1 MGTAAGTGKA
11 RRTGLNTVPV
21 FSGDTRTAT
30 VARASVQRA
39 PDVDPA
45 PGSAGSSPPR
55 ERTSAPERSTIAVHV
70 VLQVLFVVVGVALG
84 LWALYQLAAVVFVM
98 ILAALFAYVVEPL
111 VRLAE
116 CETRITG
123 RARRLSRGAAV
134 AVVYVLLAGSVSL
147 GTWLLLPRVTEQVAD
162 MMSRAPMYSQS
173 LLTWEHGWSK
183 YYERLRMPPE
193 LRHAIDQAVLET
205 GNAAFASARNLALT
219 GVNAVSDLPWLV
231 LIPIL
236 AFFFLKDAKTIRR
249 TIVIALP
256 HHVQLRGHRL
266 FEEMNATLAA
276 YVRAQLL
283 ACVVVGVLC
292 GIGFAVLGIPY
303 AVLLGV
309 LAAIL
314 EFIPLVGPFLLATL
328 AAVVGALHAPVLALW
343 AFAFLGILRVVE
355 DYVIYPR
362 LIRRGISLHPLAV
375 IVAVV
380 AGAGL
385 AGVAGMFLAVPV
397 VAVASVAFRHWLEWR
412 ASGAISEEPA

>member
-1 MGTAAGTGKA
+1 MTA
-11 RRTGLNTVPV
+11 PD
-21 FSGDTRTAT
+21 FSGVTRTAT
-30 VARASVQRA
+30 LARADVDAA

-45 PGSAGSSPPR
+45 PSSLVQV
-55 ERTSAPERSTIAVHV
+55 I
-70 VLQVLFVVVGVALG
+70 LQLLLMVAGVALG
-84 LWALYQLAAVVFVM
+84 VWALYQLAAVVFVL

-111 VRLAE
+111 VHLAE
-116 CETRITG
+116 CETRVTG
-123 RARRLSRGAAV
+123 QPRRLSRGAAV
-134 AVVYVLLAGSVSL
+134 AVVYALLAGSVGL
-147 GTWLLLPRVTEQVAD
+147 GAALLLPSATGQVTD
-162 MMSRAPMYSQS
+162 MIARAPLYSQS

-193 LRHAIDQAVLET
+193 LRQGIDQAVL
-205 GNAAFASARNLALT
+205 AAGHAAKEFAHGLL
-219 GVNAVSDLPWLV
+219 VSGMTVVSHLPWLI

-249 TIVIALP
+249 TILIALP
-256 HHVQLRGHRL
+256 HRIQLRGHRL

-292 GIGFAVLGIPY
+292 GLGFAVLGIPY
-303 AVLLGV
+303 PVLLGV

-314 EFIPLVGPFLLATL
+314 EFIPLVGPLLL
-328 AAVVGALHAPVLALW
+328 AAVAGLVAALHAPVLALW
-343 AFAFLGILRVVE
+343 AFAFLGILRIVE
-355 DYVIYPR
+355 DYAIYPR
-362 LIRRGISLHPLAV
+362 LIRRGIALHPLAV
-375 IVAVV
+375 IVAVL

-412 ASGAISEEPA
+412 TATVTSEPPA

>member
-1 MGTAAGTGKA
+1 
-11 RRTGLNTVPV
+11 VP
-21 FSGDTRTAT
+21 A
-30 VARASVQRA
+30 
-39 PDVDPA
+39 
-45 PGSAGSSPPR
+45 
-55 ERTSAPERSTIAVHV
+55 RSTTAVHV
-70 VLQVLFVVVGVALG
+70 VVQVLLIVGGVAIG

-98 ILAALFAYVVEPL
+98 MLAALFAYVVEPL

-123 RARRLSRGAAV
+123 QPRRLSRGAAV

-147 GTWLLLPRVTEQVAD
+147 GVWLLLPRVTEQVAD
-162 MMSRAPMYSQS
+162 MMSRAPLYSQS
-173 LLTWEHGWSK
+173 LLAWEHGWSK

-193 LRHAIDQAVLET
+193 LRRAIDQAALEA
-205 GNAAFASARNLALT
+205 GNAAFASARNLAVT
-219 GVNAVSDLPWLV
+219 GVNAVSNLPWLA

-256 HHVQLRGHRL
+256 HRVQLRGHRL

-292 GIGFAVLGIPY
+292 GLGFAVLGIPY

-328 AAVVGALHAPVLALW
+328 AALVGALHAPALALW
-343 AFAFLGILRVVE
+343 VFGFLGILRVVE
-355 DYVIYPR
+355 DYAIYPR

-375 IVAVV
+375 IVAVL

-412 ASGAISEEPA
+412 ASAAIAEESA

>member
-1 MGTAAGTGKA
+1 MADAGDHA
-11 RRTGLNTVPV
+11 
-21 FSGDTRTAT
+21 
-30 VARASVQRA
+30 VQTSELALA
-39 PDVDPA
+39 PP
-45 PGSAGSSPPR
+45 SQ
-55 ERTSAPERSTIAVHV
+55 VHV
-70 VLQVLFVVVGVALG
+70 ILQVLLIVVGVALG
-84 LWALYQLAAVVFVM
+84 LWALYQLAAVVFVL

-111 VRLAE
+111 VHLAQ
-116 CETRITG
+116 CEMRMTG
-123 RARRLSRGAAV
+123 RPRRLSRGAAV
-134 AVVYVLLAGSVSL
+134 AVVYALLAGSVSL
-147 GTWLLLPRVTEQVAD
+147 GAVLLLPSVTEQVAD
-162 MMSRAPMYSQS
+162 MISRAPTYSQS

-193 LRHAIDQAVLET
+193 LRQGIDQAVLAA
-205 GNAAFASARNLALT
+205 GNQAIEFARGLLLA
-219 GVNAVSDLPWLV
+219 GMSVVSHLPWLI

-236 AFFFLKDAKTIRR
+236 AFFFLKDAKNIRR

-256 HHVQLRGHRL
+256 HRIQLRGHRL

-292 GIGFAVLGIPY
+292 GLGFAMLGIPY

-309 LAAIL
+309 LAATL
-314 EFIPLVGPFLLATL
+314 EFIPLVGPLLLAML
-328 AAVVGALHAPVLALW
+328 AAFVGALHAPALALW
-343 AFAFLGILRVVE
+343 ALAFLGILRVVE

-375 IVAVV
+375 IVAVL

-397 VAVASVAFRHWLEWR
+397 TAVASVAFRHWLEWR
-412 ASGAISEEPA
+412 AATAISEEASA